1 MTAIGDIMTSTLVKP
16 LLICV
21 LVSLLAPLQG
31 CMTTQETGSVLGS
44 AAAGAAVGA
53 LGGAAL
59 SSKGDGRR
67 SDAAVRG
74 ALGGAAVG
82 SVLGYTSTQQQRQQ
96 AARRYG
102 DTECRAVKRVAANGR
117 VTVTEECTSWVERP
131 GYRNF

>member
-1 MTAIGDIMTSTLVKP
+1 MASTAAKLVLISALIP
-16 LLICV
+16 LC
-21 LVSLLAPLQG
+21 APLPG
-31 CMTTQETGSVLGS
+31 CMTTQESGSVLGS

-82 SVLGYTSTQQQRQQ
+82 SVLGYAATQQQRQQAAQQ

-102 DTECRAVKRVAANGR
+102 DTECRSVKRVMADGR
-117 VTVTEECTSWVERP
+117 VVVTEECTSWVERS